1 MTDKQDPASLSP
13 DEVPTPYGSAAGIE
27 SVTLVAAP
35 LLAGGALA
43 LTGVVVQQED
53 SLALGPVP
61 MVWQATAAMGRGDPC
76 GPAGCRPHPDD
87 QAHPAPQRGAGWVHH
102 PRLSPRHP
110 GRQPQVPGGPG
121 RADHQLGP
129 GQLRPLVPGLPAAPA
144 LHHRQGWPQRS
155 SPPARGRAA
164 RSAAPGDDP
173 DVPAEL
179 SAVAADGGTLD
190 RVAGR
195 RRLPAG
201 ALPRHPAQR
210 PVVVAAGGRGQPATA
225 AGTWPCPP
233 RRCLGAGLT
242 ALSAPLHRLDRPPT
256 AIVPGAGRP
265 SLRLTRPAALI

>member
-1 MTDKQDPASLSP
+1 LNPRVRQAARPGQSALPCDPLNVGLQRNVAADQRYLSSMTDKQDPASLSP

-121 RADHQLGP
+121 RADT
-129 GQLRPLVPGLPAAPA
+129 
-144 LHHRQGWPQRS
+144 S
-155 SPPARGRAA
+155 SGRASFARWCRAA
-164 RSAAPGDDP
+164 RCAGAAPP
-173 DVPAEL
+173 PR
-179 SAVAADGGTLD
+179 VAAAFISTGT
-190 RVAGR
+190 RTSC
-195 RRLPAG
+195 
-201 ALPRHPAQR
+201 AQR
-210 PVVVAAGGRGQPATA
+210 GA
-225 AGTWPCPP
+225 
-233 RRCLGAGLT
+233 RR
-242 ALSAPLHRLDRPPT
+242 
-256 AIVPGAGRP
+256 
-265 SLRLTRPAALI
+265 